1 MEMCKSIHFTVL
13 YFFSLKIE
21 MLLKIEIIFLNDIK
35 YKILHSTQNNR
46 KDERKKK
53 SFFDEFFF
61 LVVYKGYY
69 YYFNFLRVFPASL
82 S

>member
-53 SFFDEFFF
+53 SFLMNFFF
-61 LVVYKGYY
+61 WLCIKVIIIILI
-69 YYFNFLRVFPASL
+69 F
-82 S
+82 